1 MTMNA
6 KLLIVVFAAVS
17 TLASAQ
23 RAPRTAF
30 AADKIDEAKAE
41 AVAKGKP
48 IAVVI
53 TDTKSSCPKCQDGN
67 SEVFARLRSK
77 YVMVVEDSAEKVKLP
92 QNVRRT
98 ADTVFTTKG
107 NIIPIVAVLANDDL
121 RLLGG
126 LCYKQISAGEAKAF
140 RALDQ
145 EVEES
150 LAKGGGAAAA
160 QPAANATRTDAP
172 KESAEAC
179 DEEDSG
185 VRDWT
190 NLDGKTIRA
199 AAIAFDK
206 GKVSF
211 RMENGK
217 VVEYPVNKLSEQ
229 SRKSLAES
237 YPEAS
242 AD

>member
-1 MTMNA
+1 MNKTLILVLCAGFSTMA
-6 KLLIVVFAAVS
+6 Y
-17 TLASAQ
+17 AQ

-30 AADKIDEAKAE
+30 AADKMDEAKAE
-41 AVAKGKP
+41 ALAKGKP

-67 SEVFARLRSK
+67 VEAFARLRSK
-77 YVMVVEDSAEKVKLP
+77 YVMVIEDKAEKGQLP
-92 QNVRRT
+92 QNVRQ
-98 ADTVFTTKG
+98 TVNTVYTTKG
-107 NIIPIVAVLANDDL
+107 NIIPIVAVIANDDY

-126 LCYKQISAGEAKAF
+126 LCYKQISEGESKAF
-140 RALDQ
+140 RALEQ

-150 LAKGGGAAAA
+150 LAKGGAAAA
-160 QPAANATRTDAP
+160 PKPAAQSAAPAATAKASDED
-172 KESAEAC
+172 ES
-179 DEEDSG
+179 DI
-185 VRDWT
+185 RDWT

-199 AAIAFDK
+199 AAIAFDN

-217 VVEYPVNKLSEQ
+217 VVDYPVKNLSEE
-229 SRKSLAES
+229 SRESLAKT